1 MHDRKKGSGR
11 QQNHVCKKSMS
22 IKAIYQKWNNI
33 SLVKRII
40 CGLIIGIILGLV
52 VPQAS
57 GLSILGDLFVG
68 ALKGIAPVLV
78 FFLVMSA
85 LSNMAEGQRT
95 NMKAIVILYILGNL
109 TAAMVAVAAHY
120 LFPVTMTLASG
131 TDAGDMAPPSGVTEV
146 LTNLLMNLVDNPVN
160 AIINANYIGILF
172 WAIIFGIALKKAS
185 DNTKGILQN
194 VSDATSIA
202 VQWVISFAP
211 FGILGLIF
219 TTISEQGLGALV
231 GYGKLIVLLVGAMAI
246 VAFVINPLIAFIC
259 IRKNPYPLVFTC
271 LKESF
276 VTAFFTRS
284 SAANIPVNMELCKK
298 LNLDEDTYSIS
309 IPLGSTVNM
318 AGAAITISTMALS
331 AASTLGIDVSFGS
344 ALIMCVLAA
353 ASAAGAS
360 GVAGGSLL
368 LIPLACSLFNIPND
382 IAMQVVGVGF
392 IIGVI
397 QDSCETGINSST
409 DVLFTAC
416 AEFRDRRLHPERYV
430 GKPEARMTVPK
441 ADR

>member
-1 MHDRKKGSGR
+1 MK
-11 QQNHVCKKSMS
+11 NA
-22 IKAIYQKWNNI
+22 IKKWNSI

-40 CGLIIGIILGLV
+40 VGLIIGIILGLV

-57 GLSILGDLFVG
+57 GISILGDLFVG
-68 ALKGIAPVLV
+68 ALRGIAPVLV

-85 LSNMAEGQRT
+85 LCHMGEGQHTNMA
-95 NMKAIVILYILGNL
+95 AIVVLYMLGNL
-109 TAAMVAVAAHY
+109 LAALVAVIAHY
-120 LFPVTMTLASG
+120 IFPVTITFAEG
-131 TDAGDMAPPSGVTEV
+131 TSTTDIAPPSGVVEV

-160 AIINANYIGILF
+160 AIVNANYIGILA
-172 WAIIFGIALKKAS
+172 WAIIFGIALKKAGAG
-185 DNTKGILQN
+185 TKKALEDI
-194 VSDATSIA
+194 SDAVSIA
-202 VQWVISFAP
+202 VQWVISCAP
-211 FGILGLIF
+211 FGIIGLIF

-231 GYGKLIVLLVGAMAI
+231 DYGRLILVLVGSMAV
-246 VAFVINPLIAFIC
+246 VAFIINPLVTFVC
-259 IRKNPYPLVFTC
+259 VRKNPYPLVFTC

-276 VTAFFTRS
+276 ITAFFTRS
-284 SAANIPVNMELCKK
+284 SAANIPVNMELCKN

-318 AGAAITISTMALS
+318 AGAAITISTMAL
-331 AASTLGIDVSFGS
+331 AAATTLDIQVSFGT

-409 DVLFTAC
+409 DVLYTAC

-430 GKPEARMTVPK
+430 GKPEARFTVPK
-441 ADR
+441 NK

>member
-1 MHDRKKGSGR
+1 MK
-11 QQNHVCKKSMS
+11 NA
-22 IKAIYQKWNNI
+22 IKKWNSI

-40 CGLIIGIILGLV
+40 VGLIIGIILGLV

-57 GLSILGDLFVG
+57 GISILGDLFVG
-68 ALKGIAPVLV
+68 ALRGIAPVLV

-85 LSNMAEGQRT
+85 LCHMGEGQHTNMA
-95 NMKAIVILYILGNL
+95 AIVVLYMLGNL
-109 TAAMVAVAAHY
+109 LAALVAVIAHY
-120 LFPVTMTLASG
+120 IFPVTITFAEG
-131 TDAGDMAPPSGVTEV
+131 TSTTDIAPPSGVVEV

-160 AIINANYIGILF
+160 AIVNANYIGILA
-172 WAIIFGIALKKAS
+172 WAIIFGIALKKAGAG
-185 DNTKGILQN
+185 TKKALEDI
-194 VSDATSIA
+194 SDAVSIA
-202 VQWVISFAP
+202 VQWVISCAP
-211 FGILGLIF
+211 FGIMGLIF

-231 GYGKLIVLLVGAMAI
+231 DYGRLILVLVGSMAV
-246 VAFVINPLIAFIC
+246 VAFIINPLVTFVC
-259 IRKNPYPLVFTC
+259 VRKNPYPLVFTC

-276 VTAFFTRS
+276 ITAFFTRS
-284 SAANIPVNMELCKK
+284 SAANIPVNMELCKN

-318 AGAAITISTMALS
+318 AGAAITISTMAL
-331 AASTLGIDVSFGS
+331 AAATTLDIQVSFGT

-409 DVLFTAC
+409 DVLYTAC

-430 GKPEARMTVPK
+430 GKPEARFTVPK
-441 ADR
+441 NK